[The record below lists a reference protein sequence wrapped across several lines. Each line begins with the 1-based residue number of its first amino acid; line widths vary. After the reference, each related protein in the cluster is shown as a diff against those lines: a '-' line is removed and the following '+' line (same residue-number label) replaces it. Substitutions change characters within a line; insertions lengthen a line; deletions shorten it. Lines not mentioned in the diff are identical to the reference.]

1 MRDQKYI
8 NFYETHLSTAEN
20 RKRPLRYKREG
31 ENMNIKYYNK

>member
-20 RKRPLRYKREG
+20 RKKTFKMQKRG
-31 ENMNIKYYNK
+31 RKYEYQI